1 MTEEE
6 MKWGGGGDTPEFLG
20 KKEKK
25 KPESQS
31 RITLLA
37 EGPQDKNVQR

>member
-6 MKWGGGGDTPEFLG
+6 MKWGKEGREILLDFW
-20 KKEKK
+20 EKK
-25 KPESQS
+25 NKTESQS

>member
-6 MKWGGGGDTPEFLG
+6 MKWGGGILLDFWG
-20 KKEKK
+20 KKKKK

>member
-1 MTEEE
+1 M
-6 MKWGGGGDTPEFLG
+6 GGGDTPGFLG
-20 KKEKK
+20 KKEK

>member
-6 MKWGGGGDTPEFLG
+6 MKWGGGGDTPGFLG

-25 KPESQS
+25 NLNLNLE
-31 RITLLA
+31 LLY
-37 EGPQDKNVQR
+37 

>member
-6 MKWGGGGDTPEFLG
+6 MKWGGGDTPGFLG

-25 KPESQS
+25 KNLNLNLE
-31 RITLLA
+31 LLY
-37 EGPQDKNVQR
+37 

>member
-6 MKWGGGGDTPEFLG
+6 MKWGGGYSWISGE
-20 KKEKK
+20 KRKK

>member
-6 MKWGGGGDTPEFLG
+6 MKWGGGDTPGFLG

>member
-6 MKWGGGGDTPEFLG
+6 MKWGGREYSRISGE
-20 KKEKK
+20 KRKK

>member
-6 MKWGGGGDTPEFLG
+6 MKWGGGEILLDFWG
-20 KKEKK
+20 KKKK